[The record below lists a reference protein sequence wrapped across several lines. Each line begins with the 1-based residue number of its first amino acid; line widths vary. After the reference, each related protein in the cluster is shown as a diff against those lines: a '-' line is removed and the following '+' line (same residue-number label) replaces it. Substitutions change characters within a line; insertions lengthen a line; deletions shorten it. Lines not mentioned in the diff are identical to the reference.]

1 MAWFAGV
8 LFCLSRRCIRSL
20 GVLDKSVEVL
30 GWDRPRPYTELS
42 LDRTLEFWELSS
54 LDDCGMSGKITERIQ
69 SPPDG
74 GGDAAGLCSM
84 CNCCPASRLHS
95 DFIRVVGCDRLL
107 SLPSSR
113 KQEKPS
119 DSCRRQLVRPL
130 GLLRQEWLT
139 GQVASGGCSLG
150 TLSRVA
156 ALGIFS
162 WDEQIKYQ
170 FGEDS
175 FFASISQTLPT
186 DMNYWRE
193 NVLGYTLQSPSYPW
207 VFIIY
212 WEERVNNIFL
222 GNMEGY
228 WARKWSRSVMSD
240 SLWLRGL

>member
-20 GVLDKSVEVL
+20 GVLDKSAEVL

-42 LDRTLEFWELSS
+42 LDRTLEFWELSFQ
-54 LDDCGMSGKITERIQ
+54 DDWDVKKDHWKDSKPSRWGR
-69 SPPDG
+69 
-74 GGDAAGLCSM
+74 AAGLCSM
-84 CNCCPASRLHS
+84 CNCCSASHLCT
-95 DFIRVVGCDRLL
+95 DVICVVGVWQTPLTAVIQEAGEAQWQLL
-107 SLPSSR
+107 QTAGEDPWGCC
-113 KQEKPS
+113 Q
-119 DSCRRQLVRPL
+119 
-130 GLLRQEWLT
+130 QEWLT

-193 NVLGYTLQSPSYPW
+193 NVLGYTLQLPSYPW

-212 WEERVNNIFL
+212 WEERVNNFFL

-228 WARKWSRSVMSD
+228 WARKWSRSVVSD
-240 SLWLRGL
+240 SLRPRGL